1 MPSRRLIDAYLK
13 ELRAELKLPRRTR
26 ERVLAEVADHLHEAA
41 ERREG
46 DGDEAVQRAAI
57 ETFGSPRLVALRFS
71 EELAAVDARRGAVLT
86 AVATAVFCAVV
97 VLVGPWR
104 AHALGRAF
112 GVISPFAAQIAVTC
126 AGLSL
131 LRAFRHRGERAVGAG
146 KLRWIMRGDAIALGS
161 LLLSAVTGLAGA
173 VLAAH
178 PSQHSGVLIGSSV
191 AIIVALPPL
200 FTLVRG
206 QARTRGLAGFAEHPV
221 PEQDDALADVLA
233 VGAELRRWAMAR
245 SALAPLVTGLDRI
258 SHAPAVRA
266 LTNWLHLRRHPWR
279 AATAL
284 ALLAGAAIGF
294 GHGLSEGGLPGLSA
308 LPRAAAGF
316 GILLAIEGAAVLVC
330 FAALGGYLG
339 IRRSASRPQHA
350 PH

>member
-1 MPSRRLIDAYLK
+1 VPARRLIDGYL
-13 ELRAELKLPRRTR
+13 EDLRAELKLPRRTR
-26 ERVLAEVADHLHEAA
+26 ARVLAEVADHLHEAA

-57 ETFGSPRLVALRFS
+57 DTFGSPRLVALRFS
-71 EELAAVDARRGAVLT
+71 EELAVADARRGAVLT
-86 AVATAVFCAVV
+86 AVATVMFCAVV
-97 VLVGPWR
+97 ALIGPWR
-104 AHALGRAF
+104 TDAIGRAF
-112 GVISPFAAQIAVTC
+112 GAVSPFAAQVAVTC

-131 LRAFRHRGERAVGAG
+131 LRAFRHRGERALGAG

-161 LLLSAVTGLAGA
+161 LLLSAMSGLAGA
-173 VLAAH
+173 MLAAH
-178 PSQHSGVLIGSSV
+178 PSQHSGILIGSAV
-191 AIIVALPPL
+191 AIVVSLPPL
-200 FTLVRG
+200 LTLVRG
-206 QARTRGLAGFAEHPV
+206 QARTRGLARFAEHQV
-221 PEQDDALADVLA
+221 PEGEDALADVLA

-245 SALAPLVTGLDRI
+245 SALAPLVARLDRI

-284 ALLAGAAIGF
+284 ALLAGAAIGL

-316 GILLAIEGAAVLVC
+316 GILLAIEGAAVLIC

-339 IRRSASRPQHA
+339 IRGSAIRPSH
-350 PH
+350 